1 MKIVE
6 INPLYK
12 LSDMSSCDSTSNAN
26 VTYFTSPGYPNN
38 WFSNSGVCT
47 FTLKP
52 KLFSRICQL
61 RLDFEEF
68 YITGPTAGMCST
80 DMLSVT
86 GQDLNN
92 IVPNICGTNS
102 GQHSK

>member
-1 MKIVE
+1 
-6 INPLYK
+6 
-12 LSDMSSCDSTSNAN
+12 MSSCDSTSNAN